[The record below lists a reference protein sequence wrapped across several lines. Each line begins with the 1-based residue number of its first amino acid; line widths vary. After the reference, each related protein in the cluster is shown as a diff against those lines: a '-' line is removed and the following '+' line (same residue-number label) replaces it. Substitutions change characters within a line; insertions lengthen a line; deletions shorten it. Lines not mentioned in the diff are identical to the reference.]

1 MPVPKRKTARTKR
14 NMRRSHHALTPAS
27 LSECA
32 NCGEKTQPHH
42 VCRNCGFYAKRT
54 VVNIDED

>member
-14 NMRRSHHALTPAS
+14 NMRRSHHALTAS
-27 LSECA
+27 ALGVCQ

-42 VCRNCGFYAKRT
+42 VCPHCGYYSTRT